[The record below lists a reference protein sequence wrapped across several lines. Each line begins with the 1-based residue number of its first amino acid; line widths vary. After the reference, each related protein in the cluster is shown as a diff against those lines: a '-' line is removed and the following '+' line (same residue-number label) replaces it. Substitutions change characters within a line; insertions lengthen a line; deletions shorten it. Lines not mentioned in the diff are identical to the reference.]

1 MKNLLIIFLLGSG
14 LVSAQRTSR
23 PVSQDTL
30 VVDKGKKDSVQ
41 IFRPTI
47 KDYLVQTQ
55 YGQRKP
61 FDTVFALD
69 KYYRFTQYNNRDNFG
84 KVSFAN
90 MGSGFQDLIFSVP
103 KNQNLALVPTNKSY
117 FLIPEE
123 EIRYYDVKTP
133 TTSFVYHSAMKQGG
147 ALQST
152 YTQNIG
158 KDFNIALE
166 YMGLRSQG
174 FYRRELAASNSFIL
188 STRYNTPNERYKIFA
203 HYIHQNVNNEE
214 NGGVQDLSLFLG
226 DDSRFNNR
234 QNLPINLEAA
244 DSRFSTRRY
253 YFSQEF
259 QFINSE
265 KYPFKIRHTLQQQ
278 TNKYHYIQAGAEN
291 YYQAAELLDGYGFN
305 AYKFS
310 KNLSNSV
317 LLLFD
322 KPTFKLEAGARHQ
335 FITLG
340 IPQALPSTAGVT
352 IPLRTTENRLGV
364 LGNLEI
370 NLWQKVDVKSFL
382 EYSNG
387 SVFGNFLRS
396 ENQFSFEPIKGYRL
410 DGHVN
415 LQTGKPSFNLLI
427 NPSFYKKFNYNFLS
441 ASNQNVLE
449 VGGKINLKWLQ
460 SSLFANYYKVGNYTY
475 LSTLALPAQGNFSV
489 SQIGGEATAGYGKFH
504 LNARMHFQ
512 TALENK
518 DIFPMPS
525 FIGRANVYYQS
536 DAFKNAAEIQTGV
549 KIYYFS
555 KFNSREYFPVLN
567 EFILPDTSASIGG
580 KPMLDAY
587 FNLKVKSMVIFAEA
601 QHFNTTFMKNRSFA
615 APYFPVV
622 DFRINLGIVWHIFH

>member
-1 MKNLLIIFLLGSG
+1 MKNLFILFLLCSG
-14 LVSAQRTSR
+14 LAIAQRNSATSK
-23 PVSQDTL
+23 DTL
-30 VVDKGKKDSVQ
+30 VVDKGQKDSAK

-47 KDYLVQTQ
+47 NDYLVQTQ
-55 YGQRKP
+55 YSQRKP
-61 FDTVFALD
+61 YDTILVLD
-69 KYYRFTQYNNRDNFG
+69 KYYRFTQYNNQDNFG
-84 KVSFAN
+84 KVPFAN
-90 MGSGFQDLIFSVP
+90 MGAGFQDLIFSIN

-174 FYRRELAASNSFIL
+174 FYRRELSASNNFIL
-188 STRYNTPNERYKIFA
+188 SSRYNSPNQRYKIFA
-203 HYIHQNVNNEE
+203 HYIHQNINNEE

-234 QNLPINLEAA
+234 QNLPVNLAAA

-259 QFINSE
+259 QLTNSE
-265 KYPFKIRHTLQQQ
+265 KYPFKVRHTLQQQ
-278 TNKYHYIQAGAEN
+278 TNKYHYIQA
-291 YYQAAELLDGYGFN
+291 AAEPFYQSAELIDAFGFN

-310 KNLSNSV
+310 KNLSNTV

-322 KPTFKLEAGARHQ
+322 NLSFRLEAGAKHQ

-340 IPQALPSTAGVT
+340 TPNMVPTSVGVFIPTT
-352 IPLRTTENRLGV
+352 TTENRWGI
-364 LGNLEI
+364 LGNLGI
-370 NLWQKVDVKSFL
+370 NLWEKVDLKSFL

-387 SVFGNFLRS
+387 QVFGNFLRS

-415 LQTGKPSFNLLI
+415 FQTAKPSFNLLI
-427 NPSFYKKFNYNFLS
+427 NPSFYKKFNYNFLG

-460 SSLFANYYKVGNYTY
+460 SSIYANYYKVGNYTY
-475 LSTLALPAQGNFSV
+475 IGANELPLQKNFSV
-489 SQIGGEATAGYGKFH
+489 YQAGGEATTGLGNFH
-504 LNARMHFQ
+504 LNTRIHFQ
-512 TALENK
+512 AALENK
-518 DIFPMPS
+518 EVFPMPS
-525 FIGRANVYYQS
+525 FVGRANFFYQS
-536 DAFKNAAEIQTGV
+536 RAFKNAAEIQTGIKV
-549 KIYYFS
+549 YYFS

-567 EFILPDTSASIGG
+567 EFILADSNSAIGG
-580 KPMLDAY
+580 RPIADAY
-587 FNLKVKSMVIFAEA
+587 FNLKVKSMIIFAEA
-601 QHFNTTFMKNRSFA
+601 QHFNTTFMKNRSFV
-615 APYFPVV
+615 APNYPVS